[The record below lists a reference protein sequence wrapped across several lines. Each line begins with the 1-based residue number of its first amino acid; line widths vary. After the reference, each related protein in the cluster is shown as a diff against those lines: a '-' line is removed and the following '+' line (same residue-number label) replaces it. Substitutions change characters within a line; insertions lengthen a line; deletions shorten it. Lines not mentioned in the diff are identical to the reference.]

1 MNRKYTDSS
10 IVNFWEF
17 WYICTMFV
25 KKAMTSSSPGGMRRK
40 QLDYL
45 YARRTAIDSLIR
57 TLEEYDRFREVR
69 APDRKRKSA

>member
-1 MNRKYTDSS
+1 
-10 IVNFWEF
+10 
-17 WYICTMFV
+17 MFV